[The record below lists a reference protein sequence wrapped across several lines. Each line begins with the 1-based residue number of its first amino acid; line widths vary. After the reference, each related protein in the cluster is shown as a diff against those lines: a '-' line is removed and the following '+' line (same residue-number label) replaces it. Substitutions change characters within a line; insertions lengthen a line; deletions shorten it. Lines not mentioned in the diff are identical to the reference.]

1 MKHVKSDSLRAGT
14 AGASL
19 LGTALGTSVR
29 RALLGAALV
38 AAYAGGTLTIDLPSP
53 VGAVHAAEK
62 EKKPPKVSSA
72 VVKKLK
78 PAQEAIQKGDFD
90 TGIQLSKEALEV
102 SETPYDKEVSLRT
115 LMAGH
120 GNKKDFA
127 AYAAAAEQLLA
138 ANPENIA
145 PDERM
150 RFHKQ
155 LAQISF
161 QEKNY
166 EKAQKYAELWAQ
178 DGGGAEANEVLAA
191 SFLIRK
197 DCKNGIGPLEKSLEG
212 KEPAENQL
220 RQLNYCYYTLGDKPK
235 REATMQALLYR
246 FPKREYFIDLTNM
259 YQEQDADNRAVL
271 SMYRLGFDKDW
282 LTRESEYLEYADMAL
297 EAGSPAEAQKVYD
310 AAAAKN
316 LVTKGDRSERI
327 RTQSKQLAAEDR
339 KMIAA
344 LDKEAKAGKNGE
356 ADVKVGLAYLGL
368 GDNQKALEAIQRGLL
383 PERVGKV
390 KRVDEANMMLGVAQ
404 VRLGNKAEA
413 AKAFEEAKKDP
424 RMAKAADL
432 WLKLAAT

>member
-1 MKHVKSDSLRAGT
+1 MKHVKSDSLRAGS
-14 AGASL
+14 ASAALRGASVV
-19 LGTALGTSVR
+19 AAVR
-29 RALLGAALV
+29 RGLAGAALV
-38 AAYAGGTLTIDLPSP
+38 AAYAAGTIAIDLPAP

-62 EKKPPKVSSA
+62 EKKPPKVTNA

-90 TGIQLSKEALEV
+90 TGIQLAKEALEV

-127 AYAAAAEQLLA
+127 GYAAALEQLLV

-191 SFLIRK
+191 SFLVRK

-212 KEPAENQL
+212 REPTENQL
-220 RQLNYCYYTLGDKPK
+220 RQLNFCYYTLGDKAK
-235 REATMQALLYR
+235 RESTMQALLYR

-259 YQEQDADNRAVL
+259 YQEQNADNRAVL
-271 SMYRLGFDKDW
+271 SMFRLGMEKDW
-282 LTRESEYLEYADMAL
+282 LTRESEYMEYADMAL
-297 EAGSPAEAQKVYD
+297 EAGSPAEAQKVYE

-316 LVTKGDRSERI
+316 LVTKGERSERI
-327 RTQSKQLAAEDR
+327 RTQSKQLAAED
-339 KMIAA
+339 KKLIAG

-368 GDNQKALEAIQRGLL
+368 GDNQKALEAIQRGLQ

-390 KRVDEANMMLGVAQ
+390 KRVDEAQMMLGLAQ
-404 VRLGNKAEA
+404 LRLGNKAEA

-424 RMAKAADL
+424 RMTKAADL